1 MSEVGS
7 AATNVISQFQRLHSL
22 AFVQSKPDKSYEFM
36 SVSLERRCKRGGGYR
51 IQAK

>member
-1 MSEVGS
+1 MGS
-7 AATNVISQFQRLHSL
+7 AFTNVISQFKDLHSL
-22 AFVQSKPDKSYEFM
+22 AFVRANRTSHTLVM